1 MILKLAI
8 LKRKFNYETGALKMV
23 LPTFKS
29 FRKVQQN
36 LDTESK
42 GFVWKLF
49 VISAFERSEDFAN
62 SIVSFCKA
70 IIDKKA

>member
-1 MILKLAI
+1 
-8 LKRKFNYETGALKMV
+8 MV